1 MQINFLHTNLYNK
14 NYGKFSEKNI
24 TEPQKMNGNNPQ
36 DIFIRK
42 QPSQV
47 AFTGFFSK
55 WFKAAPQ
62 IVLSES
68 EQAAQRV
75 KKASQ
80 EINSRIKKYN
90 DDPNLVIMSYLTNTP
105 YTKENAYEF
114 TKYLYSHNIEINK
127 NYKEAQQYYKLRHR
141 SLKEGIE
148 TAGVFNKYG
157 ISDAQ
162 KYSMHLIFQDW
173 RHHNFFNGIGNYI
186 AELHLCSEDLSKL
199 KEWITKAIQTQ
210 QTNGNWRRVPA
221 WSNSK
226 GVELYH
232 YAIDKKNIPLLK
244 FLTEDLKL
252 KPYDL
257 SAYTCENGEIVNT
270 PGIEVLKGKNHQDA
284 EIRQFF
290 DDEHLYDLLLNPKAE
305 LDRNHDYYN
314 PVTTIEDLTSEK
326 ASEDKGI
333 HLLIKALI
341 FKEPNLYEKE
351 TYLNRIM
358 DNLFRYTFRI
368 QQSALEARHKLAAEL
383 PIATIEKQTFN
394 DDSNKIFTHNGTVDD
409 FYPYFARSNY
419 LRAENIISKNVPNG
433 EFTTQTLKNCLNDPI
448 MSPEILIQHADNTS
462 VLEEI
467 SKINVDDSNRAE
479 MKEIVQKIRDMRYIT
494 HSGDE
499 LSNIAYSAAE
509 HNNADLLQFLK
520 ENHVDLSRAS
530 KTFKNSPKVSKE
542 IQYILSD
549 VKPHDRQI
557 VSIAHDDSAVAF
569 HSLVKTKLNS
579 VDINSRDDKGS
590 TLLLESVKNGKADLI
605 RELKNIDDVDWNIT
619 DSVGKNV
626 LMRTI
631 DYALKDPQKAEEI
644 INILKTLPDEKFD
657 INYINYCTN
666 FVCPYPHTAIQYA
679 LSNKLSD
686 DLLKKLLAFPN
697 LDVNLHVEN
706 SLPTAYI
713 PCIKNNP
720 EQLKFLVE
728 NSDIDTLAPYNG
740 KTLRQHLYSMRLFPD
755 INSVWDAEPF
765 ERILNNKANNI
776 FINKMKKIYEKYGT
790 FTLEQINDF
799 LNYGQ
804 IEAIQNKPLNT
815 IGEKISHF
823 IAEIFPN
830 SENLNEVLELTK
842 LFEKLKE
849 KNIDMDCLDDIN
861 RSPMRKAVE
870 ADNAIIAKLFKDYGS
885 KPSDIEEIKFLCKKS
900 DNPQIKELF
909 T

>member
-1 MQINFLHTNLYNK
+1 MQINFLYTSSYNK

-24 TEPQKMNGNNPQ
+24 TEPQITNVNKPE

-42 QPSQV
+42 TPSKV

-55 WFKAAPQ
+55 WFKEAPP
-62 IVLSES
+62 IVLSEA
-68 EQAAQRV
+68 EKAAQRV
-75 KKASQ
+75 EKASQ
-80 EINSRIKKYN
+80 EISRRINIYH
-90 DDPNLVIMSYLTNTP
+90 DDPNLVIMSYFTNTP
-105 YTKENAYEF
+105 YTKENAHEF
-114 TKYLYSHNIEINK
+114 TKYLYSHNIDI
-127 NYKEAQQYYKLRHR
+127 YKKYEQAPEYYKLRHTSIR
-141 SLKEGIE
+141 EGMQ
-148 TAGVFNKYG
+148 TVGVFNKYG
-157 ISDAQ
+157 ISNAQ
-162 KYSMHLIFQDW
+162 KYSMHLVLQDW
-173 RHHNFFNGIGNYI
+173 KHHNFFNGIGDYI

-199 KEWITKAIQTQ
+199 KEWITRSMSQRDWQ
-210 QTNGNWRRVPA
+210 D
-221 WSNSK
+221 SK
-226 GVELYH
+226 GVKLYH
-232 YAIDKKNIPLLK
+232 CAIDKKNIPLLK

-257 SAYTCENGEIVNT
+257 SAYTYTCETGEFIEI

-290 DDEHLYDLLLNPKAE
+290 DDEHLHDLLLNPKAE
-305 LDRNHDYYN
+305 LDQNLDYYN
-314 PVTTIEDLTSEK
+314 PIRTIEDLTSEK
-326 ASEDKGI
+326 ASEDKGV

-394 DDSNKIFTHNGTVDD
+394 DDSNKIFTHNGTVDG

-433 EFTTQTLKNCLNDPI
+433 EFTTQTLQKCLNDPI
-448 MSPEILIQHADNTS
+448 MSPEILIQRAGNTS
-462 VLEEI
+462 ILEEI
-467 SKINVDDSNRAE
+467 SKINVDDSNRAD
-479 MKEIVQKIRDMRYIT
+479 MKEIVQKIRDMRYIK
-494 HSGDE
+494 HSGDV

-509 HNNADLLQFLK
+509 HNNADLLQLLK
-520 ENHVDLSRAS
+520 DNHVDLNRAS

-542 IQYILSD
+542 IQHILSD

-557 VSIAHDDSAVAF
+557 VSLAQYDSAVDF
-569 HSLVKTKLNS
+569 HSLVKAKLNS
-579 VDINSRDDKGS
+579 VDINSRDDSGS
-590 TLLLESVKNGKADLI
+590 TLLFETVKNGKVDLI

-679 LSNKLSD
+679 LSQNLSN
-686 DLLKKLLAFPN
+686 DLLKKLLEFPN
-697 LDVNLHVEN
+697 LDVNLHIEN

-740 KTLRQHLYSMRLFPD
+740 KTLRQNLYSMRLFPD
-755 INSVWDAEPF
+755 INSVGKAEPF
-765 ERILNNKANNI
+765 TRILNNKANDI

-804 IEAIQNKPLNT
+804 IEAIKNKPLNT
-815 IGEKISHF
+815 IGEKIPHF

-842 LFEKLKE
+842 LFKKLKE

-870 ADNAIIAKLFKDYGS
+870 ADNAIVAKLFKDYGS
-885 KPSDIEEIKFLCKKS
+885 KPSDIEEIKTICKES
-900 DNPQIKELF
+900 DNPRIKELF